1 MYTLN
6 YILYFIY
13 SIPHRPIS
21 RRSTIL
27 LTQIFEGTKLI
38 SFNVRRVQQIFLPE
52 TNSKRYP
59 WKWMVGRSSRTLVE
73 KLGLEI
79 KKQRCWKNILA
90 EVEYVFFRN
99 HRFISDVF
107 FVGDSVCLI
116 HLLDAEMWICTALI
130 VHIFLSH
137 VLSTPLCLFLKRIPT
152 PPCKILFLR
161 GAGLWLFSR
170 SLIKI
175 LFHLVDG
182 RKPCTNCHV
191 WILRRG
197 LPGPPC
203 SSDCWS
209 PSPSS
214 QVAKTLVN

>member
-1 MYTLN
+1 MD
-6 YILYFIY
+6 
-13 SIPHRPIS
+13 
-21 RRSTIL
+21 
-27 LTQIFEGTKLI
+27 G
-38 SFNVRRVQQIFLPE
+38 
-52 TNSKRYP
+52 
-59 WKWMVGRSSRTLVE
+59 WKKQPNVGRKVGPRNQKTTML
-73 KLGLEI
+73 
-79 KKQRCWKNILA
+79 KKHSGGSGICF
-90 EVEYVFFRN
+90 FFRN